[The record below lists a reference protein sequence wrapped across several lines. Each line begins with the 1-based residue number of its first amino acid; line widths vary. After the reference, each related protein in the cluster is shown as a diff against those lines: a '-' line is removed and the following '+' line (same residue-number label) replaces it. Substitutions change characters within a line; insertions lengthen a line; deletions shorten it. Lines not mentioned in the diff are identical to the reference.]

1 MRKKKSITQMPGSS
15 KRQRADT
22 NLTRAQENRLAREAE
37 EIRKEKLKKE
47 RSKAPTTAVGRGLKR
62 GMQNL
67 KKAVGLKDG
76 GKLNMV
82 KGPNGTMVPDY
93 AADGVGK
100 MSYGGKAKVK
110 KMNYGGKAKVKKMA
124 YGGKVKKMGMGGG
137 MCRGMGAATQGGNY
151 KAE

>member
-1 MRKKKSITQMPGSS
+1 METNMKKKKSITQMPGDS

-67 KKAVGLKDG
+67 KEAVGLKDG
-76 GKLNMV
+76 G
-82 KGPNGTMVPDY
+82 
-93 AADGVGK
+93 
-100 MSYGGKAKVK
+100 
-110 KMNYGGKAKVKKMA
+110 KVKKMA
-124 YGGKVKKMGMGGG
+124 YGGKVKKMGTGGG
-137 MCRGMGAATQGGNY
+137 MCRGTGAATQGGNFG
-151 KAE
+151 KMG

>member
-1 MRKKKSITQMPGSS
+1 MKKKKSITQMPGDS

-67 KKAVGLKDG
+67 KEAVGLKDG
-76 GKLNMV
+76 GK
-82 KGPNGTMVPDY
+82 
-93 AADGVGK
+93 
-100 MSYGGKAKVK
+100 VK
-110 KMNYGGKAKVKKMA
+110 KMAYGGKVKKMA
-124 YGGKVKKMGMGGG
+124 YGGKVKKMGTGGG
-137 MCRGMGAATQGGNY
+137 MCRGTGAATQGGNFG
-151 KAE
+151 KMG

>member
-1 MRKKKSITQMPGSS
+1 MQKKKSITQMPGSS

-100 MSYGGKAKVK
+100 MAYGGKVK
-110 KMNYGGKAKVKKMA
+110 KMNYGGKAKVKKM
-124 YGGKVKKMGMGGG
+124 GMGGQ
-137 MCRGMGAATQGGNY
+137 CRGMGAATQGGGY
-151 KAE
+151 KAG

>member
-1 MRKKKSITQMPGSS
+1 MQKKKSITQMPGSS

-22 NLTRAQENRLAREAE
+22 NLTRAQEKRLAREAE

-100 MSYGGKAKVK
+100 MAYGGKVK
-110 KMNYGGKAKVKKMA
+110 KMNYGGKVKKMRD
-124 YGGKVKKMGMGGG
+124 GG

-151 KAE
+151 KAG

>member
-1 MRKKKSITQMPGSS
+1 MKKKKSITQMPGDS

-22 NLTRAQENRLAREAE
+22 NLTRAQENRLARQAE
-37 EIRKEKLKKE
+37 EERKRKLKEE
-47 RSKAPTTAVGRGLKR
+47 RSKAPTTAVGRGFKR

-82 KGPNGTMVPDY
+82 KNKKGEMVPDY

-124 YGGKVKKMGMGGG
+124 PGGKLMTASGGQ
-137 MCRGMGAATQGGNY
+137 CRGMGAATRGGGY
-151 KAE
+151 KMG